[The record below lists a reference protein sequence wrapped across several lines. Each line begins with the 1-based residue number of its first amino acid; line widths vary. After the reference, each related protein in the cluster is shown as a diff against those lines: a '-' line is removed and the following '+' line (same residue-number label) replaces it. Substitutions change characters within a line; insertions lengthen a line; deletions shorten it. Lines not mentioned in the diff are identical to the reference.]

1 MAKYAVVIA
10 AAGRSRRFKEGGA
23 LLGDSL
29 SQKKPFAALKGRA
42 VWLYSAERF
51 ARRKDVA
58 RQFLVVSPEDRA
70 EVERRFAA
78 DLTFY
83 GVQIVE
89 GGAERFLSV
98 ENALKVAP
106 DDVDFIAV
114 HDAARP
120 CVTDA
125 DVDRVFAEA
134 ARTNAAILATP
145 VVGSLKR
152 SKTTVERHVVG
163 ESTSRENL
171 WEAQTPQVFSKE
183 LLTRA
188 YRERPATFQPTDD
201 CGLVE
206 ALGVDVSIVEGSRLN
221 IKITSAEDLAI
232 AEKFMEIVSGRNA
245 KNAFFL

>member
-1 MAKYAVVIA
+1 MAKYAVIIA
-10 AAGRSRRFKEGGA
+10 AAGRSRRFNEGTSRLGNA
-23 LLGDSL
+23 LA
-29 SQKKPFAALKGRA
+29 QKKPFASFKGRA
-42 VWLYSAERF
+42 VWLYSAELF
-51 ARRKDVA
+51 ARRRDVA
-58 RQFLVVSPEDRA
+58 QQILVVSPEDRA

-78 DLTFY
+78 DLAFH
-83 GVQIVE
+83 GVRIVE

-98 ENALKVAP
+98 ENALKAVSEEA
-106 DDVDFIAV
+106 DFVAV

-125 DVDRVFAEA
+125 DVERVFAEA
-134 ARTNAAILATP
+134 ARTNAAILAVP

-152 SKTTVERHVVG
+152 SKTAEKRLVVA
-163 ESTSRENL
+163 ESTPRENL

-188 YRERPATFQPTDD
+188 YRERPKTFQPTDD

-221 IKITSAEDLAI
+221 IKITSAEDLTI
-232 AEKFMEIVSGRNA
+232 AEKFIEIVGKRNT
-245 KNAFFL
+245 KNAFFF

>member
-1 MAKYAVVIA
+1 MAKYAVIIA
-10 AAGRSRRFKEGGA
+10 AAGRSRRFNEGTS
-23 LLGDSL
+23 LLGNAL
-29 SQKKPFAALKGRA
+29 AQKKPFASLKGRA
-42 VWLYSAERF
+42 VWLYSAELF
-51 ARRKDVA
+51 ARRRDVA
-58 RQFLVVSPEDRA
+58 QQILVVSPEDRA

-78 DLTFY
+78 DLAFH
-83 GVQIVE
+83 GVRIVE

-98 ENALKVAP
+98 ENALKAVSEEA
-106 DDVDFIAV
+106 DFVAV

-125 DVDRVFAEA
+125 DVERVFAEA
-134 ARTNAAILATP
+134 P

-152 SKTTVERHVVG
+152 SKTAEKRLVVA
-163 ESTSRENL
+163 ESTPRENL

-188 YRERPATFQPTDD
+188 YRERPKTFQPTDD

-221 IKITSAEDLAI
+221 IKITSAEDLTI
-232 AEKFMEIVSGRNA
+232 AEKFIEIVGKRNT
-245 KNAFFL
+245 KNAFFF